1 MTATVEDIVLCVFA
15 AAIYWGICQLF
26 TAYDRRCLSRR
37 LYVTVRSKRLWLLL
51 GGRYRGGRRIPEEDW
66 YKLSIMGLAAYIAL
80 LPVLLAVCAAIW
92 GRYVFD
98 AHSGIALA
106 SYGFAVVLLN
116 VLDEILGNM
125 FWKN

>member
-1 MTATVEDIVLCVFA
+1 
-15 AAIYWGICQLF
+15 
-26 TAYDRRCLSRR
+26 
-37 LYVTVRSKRLWLLL
+37 
-51 GGRYRGGRRIPEEDW
+51 
-66 YKLSIMGLAAYIAL
+66 MGLAAYIAL

>member
-1 MTATVEDIVLCVFA
+1 MIENILLCVFA
-15 AAIYWGICQLF
+15 TVMYWGICQFF
-26 TAYDRRCLSRR
+26 TAYDRKCLSRR

-51 GGRYRGGRRIPEEDW
+51 GGRFRGGRRIPEEDW
-66 YKLSIMGLAAYIAL
+66 YKLSVIGLTAYIAL

-98 AHSGIALA
+98 AHSRIALA

-116 VLDEILGNM
+116 ILDEILGNM
-125 FWKN
+125 FYR